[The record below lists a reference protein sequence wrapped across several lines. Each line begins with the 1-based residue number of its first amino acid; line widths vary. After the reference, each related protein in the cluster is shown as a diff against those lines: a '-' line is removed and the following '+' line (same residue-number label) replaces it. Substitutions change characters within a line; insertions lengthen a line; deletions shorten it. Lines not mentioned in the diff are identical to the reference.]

1 MKKLPGRTGNKAS
14 KVRRVWEA
22 DLLSRLGI
30 LDVMLAYFWEN
41 LSNLIYPV
49 FPKVTWSWN
58 LVFVGQQIM
67 VAVIYILKYI

>member
-1 MKKLPGRTGNKAS
+1 M
-14 KVRRVWEA
+14 
-22 DLLSRLGI
+22 
-30 LDVMLAYFWEN
+30 MLAYFWEN

-67 VAVIYILKYI
+67 VTLIYILKYIT